1 MTLIC
6 FMAIHFFMIIDTN
19 DTFAANGLQTLLG
32 IEEENLSSNLEVK
45 LINQMI
51 VFFFP
56 HSIDLL
62 IVIVCSV
69 VRRVGWGG

>member
-51 VFFFP
+51 VFFP
-56 HSIDLL
+56 HIP
-62 IVIVCSV
+62 
-69 VRRVGWGG
+69 